1 MIERH
6 YFKDKLIRS
15 YDFAFGF
22 CIPGSTNSWEA
33 IYPMPELTED
43 ERKYTLGGGG
53 DGGALAD
60 LPMCRAALR
69 RRACGCG
76 CRCGCG
82 AEIDIINNPYC
93 TRSDSFYFVDDKLIM
108 HNKAE
113 YAYTEY
119 S

>member
-1 MIERH
+1 
-6 YFKDKLIRS
+6 
-15 YDFAFGF
+15 
-22 CIPGSTNSWEA
+22 
-33 IYPMPELTED
+33 MPELTEAD
-43 ERKYTLGGGG
+43 RKSPLCGGG
-53 DGGALAD
+53 DCGALTD

>member
-43 ERKYTLGGGG
+43 ERKYTLDGGG
-53 DGGALAD
+53 DGGALTA

-76 CRCGCG
+76 CRCMC
-82 AEIDIINNPYC
+82 ARMPN
-93 TRSDSFYFVDDKLIM
+93 RSPLPPFLLHHNDDD
-108 HNKAE
+108 NE
-113 YAYTEY
+113 RR
-119 S
+119 